1 MAVNISGDTGIDK
14 ITDGSIV
21 TADFASGAIT
31 GSILPAGSI
40 LQVVQDTKT
49 DTFTT
54 SSTSFVDV
62 TGLSVSI
69 TPSSAS
75 SKILIFANLNWNI
88 YNGHG
93 SARLYRDAVSIAKGD
108 SAGSRIRSTWHNSD
122 SAQPDIVSA
131 SMVWLDEP
139 ATTSATTYKIAV
151 AVPYS
156 GTYTVAVNRSSSDPD
171 AAYQSRVPSSITV
184 MEVAG

>member
-69 TPSSAS
+69 TPSSTS
-75 SKILIFANLNWNI
+75 SKILVLVDISVGTASSGYSI
-88 YNGHG
+88 YNLVKDSTDLYQGTEAKTYVGSHIEYFG
-93 SARLYRDAVSIAKGD
+93 SASYIGTLHMCYLD
-108 SAGSRIRSTWHNSD
+108 SPS
-122 SAQPDIVSA
+122 
-131 SMVWLDEP
+131 
-139 ATTSATTYKIAV
+139 TTSSTTYKIQVRAT
-151 AVPYS
+151 S
-156 GTYTVAVNRSSSDPD
+156 GTACVNRRGTADDTSL
-171 AAYQSRVPSSITV
+171 ASSITV